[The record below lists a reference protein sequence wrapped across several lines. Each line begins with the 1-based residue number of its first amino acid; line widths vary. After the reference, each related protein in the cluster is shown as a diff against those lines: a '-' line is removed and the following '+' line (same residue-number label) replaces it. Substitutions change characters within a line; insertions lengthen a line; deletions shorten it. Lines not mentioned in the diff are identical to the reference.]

1 MNAPGKT
8 SNWDF
13 IIVGAGSAGCVLAN
27 RLSADPG
34 TRVLLIEAGGKDNNL
49 MIQMPGGIA
58 QIIPPDKPSPYD
70 WGFWTVPQPE
80 LGNRPMYW
88 PRGRVLG
95 GSSSINGMVYI
106 RGHSSDYDRWAQLG
120 LTGWGWADVLP
131 YFRKAEDSE
140 RGEDEFHGV
149 GGPLH
154 TSVKGALPHTL
165 NTVFLDAAVEAG
177 YRRTADFNGSQFE
190 GAGFYDAT
198 IKNGSRF
205 SVAKAY
211 LTAEVKA
218 RRNLEIR
225 DNVQVERVTFDGRRA
240 NGIAYKRGGI
250 AETAL
255 GREVILCGGAV
266 NSPQLLLLSGIGPA
280 AHLRTMGI
288 PVVHDCADVGGNL
301 QDHLDMIVQWRC
313 SQPITLNSNAGLLT
327 KTMAFGKWLIG
338 KTGNGA
344 FMPTPT
350 GAFLSSRE
358 GLAAPDLQIH
368 FMPLQS
374 NAHGRG
380 ELSPEHGYQM
390 HICQLRPESRGTVR
404 LASADPLAHPAID
417 PRYLSAAEDVETLYR
432 GVEIAREIGRQ
443 AAFDP
448 YRKDEIWPGDAIQ
461 GRDAV
466 VAAMRNQGETIY
478 HPVGT
483 CRMGAD
489 EAAVVDSRLR
499 VNGVEGLRVVDASV
513 MPYLV
518 SGNTNA
524 PTIMIAEKAADLIA
538 ERQKL
543 ERKLGIAA

>member
-1 MNAPGKT
+1 MNAPGT
-8 SNWDF
+8 PSIWDF

-27 RLSADPG
+27 RLSADPA
-34 TRVLLIEAGGKDNNL
+34 TRVLLIEAGGKDNSV

-58 QIIPPDKPSPYD
+58 QIIPPEKPSPYD
-70 WGFWTVPQPE
+70 WGYWTVPQAE

-120 LTGWGWADVLP
+120 LTGWSWSDVLP

-140 RGEDEFHGV
+140 RGEDEYHGV

-154 TSVKGALPHTL
+154 TSKRGALPHTL
-165 NTVFLDAAVEAG
+165 NTAFLDAAVEAG
-177 YRRTADFNGSQFE
+177 YRRTDDFNGPQFE

-211 LTAEVKA
+211 LTPEVKA
-218 RRNLEIR
+218 RANLEIR
-225 DNVQVERVTFDGRRA
+225 SNVQVERVTFEGKRA
-240 NGIAYKRGGI
+240 NGIACTRGGLP
-250 AETAL
+250 ETVL

-266 NSPQLLLLSGIGPA
+266 NSPQLLMLSGIGPG
-280 AHLRTMGI
+280 AHLREMGV
-288 PVVHDCADVGGNL
+288 PVVHDSSDVGGNL
-301 QDHLDMIVQWRC
+301 QDHLDMIVQWNC
-313 SQPITLNSNAGLLT
+313 SQAITLNSNAGFLT
-327 KTMAFGKWLIG
+327 KTVAFGKWLLAR
-338 KTGNGA
+338 TGNGA

-368 FMPLQS
+368 FMPVRG

-380 ELSPEHGYQM
+380 EMSPEHGYQM

-404 LASADPLAHPAID
+404 LASPDPLAHPAID
-417 PRYLSAAEDVETLYR
+417 PRYLTAPEDIDTLCR
-432 GVEIAREIGRQ
+432 GVEMAREIGRQ
-443 AAFDP
+443 PAFDA
-448 YRKDEIWPGDAIQ
+448 YRKDEAWPGAAVQ
-461 GRDAV
+461 GREAV
-466 VAAMRNQGETIY
+466 IAAMRDWGETIY

-483 CRMGAD
+483 CRMGV
-489 EAAVVDSRLR
+489 EASAVVDGDLR

-538 ERQKL
+538 EKQKL
-543 ERKLGIAA
+543 VRKLGIAA

>member
-1 MNAPGKT
+1 MNAPDRGDA
-8 SNWDF
+8 WDF

-34 TRVLLIEAGGKDNNL
+34 TRVLLIEAGGHDNNM
-49 MIQMPGGIA
+49 MIQMPAGIA
-58 QIIPPDKPSPYD
+58 QIIPPDKASPFD
-70 WGFWTVPQPE
+70 WGFWTVPQTE
-80 LGNRPMYW
+80 LNDRALYW
-88 PRGRVLG
+88 PRGRALG

-131 YFRKAEDSE
+131 YFRKSEDSE
-140 RGEDEFHGV
+140 RGSDEFHGS

-154 TSVKGALPHTL
+154 TSTKGALPHVL
-165 NTVFLDAAVEAG
+165 NDVFLQAAVEAG
-177 YRRTADFNGSQFE
+177 YRRTDDFNGPQFE

-205 SVAKAY
+205 SAAKAY
-211 LTAEVKA
+211 LTPEVKA

-225 DNVQVERVTFDGRRA
+225 TDIQVERVMFDGKRA
-240 NGIAYKRGGI
+240 SGIAYRRGGN
-250 AETAL
+250 AETAR

-266 NSPQLLLLSGIGPA
+266 NSPQLLMLSGIGPG
-280 AHLRTMGI
+280 AHLQAMGV
-288 PVVHDCADVGGNL
+288 PVLHDSADVGGNL
-301 QDHLDMIVQWRC
+301 QDHLDMIVQWDC
-313 SQPITLNSNAGLLT
+313 SQPVTLNSNSKFLT
-327 KTMAFGKWLIG
+327 KMTALGKWVFG

-344 FMPTPT
+344 HMPTPT

-368 FMPLQS
+368 FMPVRG
-374 NAHGRG
+374 APHGRG
-380 ELSPEHGYQM
+380 QISPEHGYQM
-390 HICQLRPESRGTVR
+390 HICQLRPESRGTIR
-404 LASADPLAHPAID
+404 LASSDPLTPPAID
-417 PRYLSAAEDVETLYR
+417 PRYLSAPEDVETLYR
-432 GVEIAREIGRQ
+432 GVCMAREIGRQ
-443 AAFDP
+443 PAFDA
-448 YRKDEIWPGDAIQ
+448 YRKREVWPGAGVDSREAII
-461 GRDAV
+461 
-466 VAAMRNQGETIY
+466 AAMRGWGETIY

-483 CRMGAD
+483 CRMGVD

-513 MPYLV
+513 MPFLV

-524 PTIMIAEKAADLIA
+524 PTIMIAEKASDLIA
-538 ERQKL
+538 ERRTL